1 VRTTALRTVTL
12 VMEAVGD
19 PQPLSYLLPG
29 LVGGL
34 SKAILAGK
42 DTYPLSH
49 AVEHPNDHLVLR
61 PCEES

>member
-1 VRTTALRTVTL
+1 MRTTALRTVTL

-42 DTYPLSH
+42 DTCPLSH
-49 AVEHPNDHLVLR
+49 AVEQPNDHLVLS
-61 PCEES
+61 PCEDS

>member
-1 VRTTALRTVTL
+1 MRTTALRTVTL

-34 SKAILAGK
+34 SKAILAGT
-42 DTYPLSH
+42 DTCPLSN
-49 AVEHPNDHLVLR
+49 AVERPNDHLALR
-61 PCEES
+61 PCKES